1 MLLLLIVCF
10 FIKKNLQE
18 CGNINTLLS
27 DTQDSTELESGCTA
41 TESGEQ
47 DSTNQTAAHAANHE
61 PPRQQPEQ
69 VSCYLPTVLCD
80 RPMVPRTVPTNRL
93 LGGHLGGGAG
103 GAPPPV
109 PPRSPRNKNCEP
121 GWAITPHVLSH
132 GLLSHAF

>member
-1 MLLLLIVCF
+1 MFFFKTLL
-10 FIKKNLQE
+10 E

-27 DTQDSTELESGCTA
+27 DTQDSTELTTGCTA
-41 TESGEQ
+41 TDSGLQE
-47 DSTNQTAAHAANHE
+47 STNQTAAPTANHE

-93 LGGHLGGGAG
+93 LGGHLGGGA
-103 GAPPPV
+103 PPPV
-109 PPRSPRNKNCEP
+109 PPRSPRNKISEP
-121 GWAITPHVLSH
+121 GWAITTHLLSR